1 MQRPRTGA
9 SALFLMLF
17 LLGCAEPA
25 PTEDQQIAE
34 FLAGRGY
41 DPQAIS
47 YRGDRVYVAQD
58 ASIARARILAEMARS
73 GQSAGGSGPQLV
85 EKGYY
90 RGGGVANALNVSY
103 SFIGDVP
110 QRLRDA
116 LAEAAARWSGPTDCI
131 DIDAANTGHN
141 FEVSMQPLGGGF
153 AGSADSGFST
163 LLGQNMQFDPTWLAG
178 APDAEVRSAA
188 LHEVGHILGFQHPWQ
203 GQHIAGTAMR
213 GACDGNGPGCRPS
226 YVSVMDYFERETAL
240 SLDDKLMAVVTY
252 GVEPPCTN
260 PNP

>member
-1 MQRPRTGA
+1 MQKPRNGA
-9 SALFLMLF
+9 SALFLMLG
-17 LLGCAEPA
+17 LLACDGPA
-25 PTEDQQIAE
+25 PTEEQQITE
-34 FLAGRGY
+34 FLAGLGY
-41 DPQAIS
+41 DPGAITH
-47 YRGDRVYVAQD
+47 RGDRVYVAQD

-73 GQSAGGSGPQLV
+73 GQSAGGSGQLV

-90 RGGGVANALNVSY
+90 RGGGVASALNVSY

-110 QRLRDA
+110 QRLRKA

-178 APDAEVRSAA
+178 ASDAEVRSAA
-188 LHEVGHILGFQHPWQ
+188 LHEVGHILGFKHPWE
-203 GQHIAGTAMR
+203 GQHVPGTAMR
-213 GACDGNGPGCRPS
+213 GACDGNGCRPS
-226 YVSVMDYFERETAL
+226 YVSVMDYFGSETAL